1 MKPAPSSIV
10 SSNSTKL
17 NTGTIPRFLIIET
30 KAEVE
35 ALLKSRFA
43 AQIYIETLPVPDAIA
58 GDNAYDVLIWNSDN
72 STSHKAKGLE
82 MLERV
87 SRRSPETQIIVISHE
102 EGSPARFR
110 IRSKIINI
118 SPGLLIGTTFWF

>member
-17 NTGTIPRFLIIET
+17 NTGTLPRFLIVEN

-82 MLERV
+82 MLNGFPDAPRKLRSSSSLMRKEA
-87 SRRSPETQIIVISHE
+87 RRAS
-102 EGSPARFR
+102 G
-110 IRSKIINI
+110 
-118 SPGLLIGTTFWF
+118 